1 MVEWREK
8 KTRYCGGNVKTLE
21 FTAFFEKK
29 IIAFLAISY
38 YNVLY
43 KPIAQKAEWA
53 NYDRVKQKLRGTQIY
68 GTRD

>member
-1 MVEWREK
+1 M
-8 KTRYCGGNVKTLE
+8 KTLE

-53 NYDRVKQKLRGTQIY
+53 DYDRVSRS
-68 GTRD
+68 

>member
-1 MVEWREK
+1 MARKENQILWRK
-8 KTRYCGGNVKTLE
+8 RKTLE

-53 NYDRVKQKLRGTQIY
+53 DYDRVSRS
-68 GTRD
+68 

>member
-1 MVEWREK
+1 MEQEKK

-53 NYDRVKQKLRGTQIY
+53 DYDRVSRS
-68 GTRD
+68 

>member
-1 MVEWREK
+1 MARKENQILWK
-8 KTRYCGGNVKTLE
+8 AVKSLD
-21 FTAFFEKK
+21 FTVFCEKK

-53 NYDRVKQKLRGTQIY
+53 DYDRVKQKLRGTQIY

>member
-1 MVEWREK
+1 MEWREK

-29 IIAFLAISY
+29 IIAFLAISD

-53 NYDRVKQKLRGTQIY
+53 DYDRVSRS
-68 GTRD
+68 